1 MISSVEILLEIEW
14 LCDNLQK
21 INGKPIKSKLDDI
34 WVETSASLRGWGAIL
49 TLSWNKFHG
58 HFGIMLSYQ
67 LFIEL
72 LAVFLH

>member
-1 MISSVEILLEIEW
+1 MISSVGILLEIEW

-21 INGKPIKSKLDDI
+21 INGKLIKSRLDDI

-49 TLSWNKFHG
+49 TLPWHKVHG

-67 LFIEL
+67 LFIDFL
-72 LAVFLH
+72 TVFLH

>member
-1 MISSVEILLEIEW
+1 MISSVGIPLKIQW

-21 INGKPIKSKLDDI
+21 INEKPIKSRLDDI

-49 TLSWNKFHG
+49 TLPWHKVHG
-58 HFGIMLSYQ
+58 HSGIMLSYQ
-67 LFIEL
+67 LFIEF

>member
-1 MISSVEILLEIEW
+1 MNTSVGILFEIEW

-21 INGKPIKSKLDDI
+21 INGKPIKSRLDDI
-34 WVETSASLRGWGAIL
+34 LVETSASLRGWGAIL
-49 TLSWNKFHG
+49 TLPWHKIHG

-67 LFIEL
+67 LFIEF